1 MASFLSR
8 HLEPISLLKKFAQ
21 LCTTLL
27 IAIVAFVIYCFFT
40 PSGTK
45 TALQLLTQLTPY
57 EITFTDVNGSL
68 ATALNLENVHIKHPR
83 FTLQAKYLEVHWDWV
98 DLLRQQTVEKML
110 AQEAQI
116 TLLALPPIPATMTK
130 TTALDTYTLEST
142 LGEVKTELHK
152 IPVPFKVTHLTIEN
166 SLIQWEEQTHQIDKL
181 VLLNTDTTKET
192 LFQEI
197 HYQGSAGSLD
207 ATIADTV
214 NIHWNLTLT
223 ENAFFARYFS
233 GKLTTAGHILFLK
246 AQLDSPA
253 TKLNMRL
260 VANKLSTGTYPLE
273 EVSLTLQGTLAKHHA
288 LLSGKIAGYPV
299 KTTIY
304 GQLAQHQWIAKLSDF
319 TVDHQRWQQMGK
331 TRGTLTLDWSKK
343 KLQTKLDAL
352 LWDQYPIALN
362 AHIQKSKPYA
372 LSGTL
377 QSQIQEI
384 KSLAPLLPDLKD
396 WRAKCNIQL
405 TLAGTL
411 TTPDVTG
418 DILLKDVRLR
428 QFAWGSKAVIQ
439 QLHAQLLPGKLLTLQ
454 GNGTWGSGPF
464 TLKGDG
470 NFNHDKANLTLS
482 LHGEN
487 LVLSDTPEYYIVANP
502 DLSLTF
508 KDGEPLL
515 SGTILVPHADIQ
527 SLKNP
532 DMVTTSSDVV
542 IVSAQK
548 AQKKP
553 ITERSFAT
561 ALATHIEI
569 ILGNKISYK
578 GHGFTTHAKGK
589 IQIHQA
595 PGQMP
600 NAKGQ
605 INLVNGK
612 YRAYGKT
619 FDIDYGQIV
628 FAGGPIN
635 DPLLDIRAQRK
646 IEPTSTLVSAKTQP
660 TIIAGVKLVGNLKS
674 PKLEFYSIPAMSDT
688 DIMAYL
694 VVGRPQSEMNQA
706 QGELMLQ
713 AVSQLVS
720 VMGNQRDD
728 VQLNLAEKLKL
739 DQFGFSKKASGTS
752 SANHNHNPLE
762 DTVFVLGK
770 QLSERLYLH
779 YSLGIVDSANNF
791 GLRYML
797 GKNLTV
803 EASTGTQGSSAD
815 VLLSFE
821 GH

>member
-8 HLEPISLLKKFAQ
+8 HLEPISLLKKLAHLCATLVIATTAFA
-21 LCTTLL
+21 
-27 IAIVAFVIYCFFT
+27 IYCFFT

-57 EITFTDVNGSL
+57 EITFIEVNGSL
-68 ATALNLENVHIKHPR
+68 ATALSLENVSIKHPR
-83 FTLQAKYLEVHWDWV
+83 FKLQAKYLEVHWDWIE
-98 DLLRQQTVEKML
+98 LLRQHTVSAIL
-110 AQEAQI
+110 AKEAQI
-116 TLLALPPIPATMTK
+116 TLQALPPVSAISTHAT
-130 TTALDTYTLEST
+130 LDARAIEST
-142 LGEVKTELHK
+142 LGDVKTELHK
-152 IPVPFKVTHLTIEN
+152 IPVPFKVANLTLEN
-166 SLIQWEEQTHQIDKL
+166 SMLQWEEQSHQIDKL
-181 VLLNTDTTKET
+181 VLLNADTLQDT

-197 HYQGSAGSLD
+197 HYQGSAGSFD

-223 ENAFFARYFS
+223 ENPFFARYFS

-253 TKLNMRL
+253 TKLNLRL
-260 VANKLSTGTYPLE
+260 AANKISTGTYPLE
-273 EVSLTLQGTLAKHHA
+273 DVSLTLQGTLAKHDA
-288 LLSGKIAGYPV
+288 VLSGKIDGYPV
-299 KTTIY
+299 KTAIY

-319 TVDHQRWQQMGK
+319 TVDHQRWQRMGK
-331 TRGTLTLDWSKK
+331 TRGTLTLDWHKK
-343 KLQTKLDAL
+343 KLQAKLDAL

-362 AHIQKSKPYA
+362 AQVQKSKPYA

-384 KSLAPLLPDLKD
+384 KSLAPLLTDLKD
-396 WRAKCNIQL
+396 WRAKCNMQL

-411 TTPDVTG
+411 TAPEVTG

-439 QLHAQLLPGKLLTLQ
+439 QLHAQLLPGKLLTIH
-454 GNGTWGSGPF
+454 GNGTWGNGPF

-515 SGTILVPHADIQ
+515 SGTILVPQAEIQ

-532 DMVTTSSDVV
+532 DMVTTSGDVV

-548 AQKKP
+548 TQKKP

-561 ALATHIEI
+561 ALATNIEI

-589 IQIHQA
+589 IQIRQA

-646 IEPTSTLVSAKTQP
+646 IEPTSTLVSAKTQS
-660 TIIAGVKLVGNLKS
+660 TIIVGVKLIGNLKS
-674 PKLEFYSIPAMSDT
+674 PKLEFYSIPTMSDT

-728 VQLNLAEKLKL
+728 VQFNLAEKLKL
-739 DQFGFSKKASGTS
+739 DQFGFSKKAQGTS
-752 SANHNHNPLE
+752 SANHNPLE

-797 GKNLTV
+797 GKNLTL